1 MAFGSR
7 KAREMFADLK
17 IDQISP
23 NPDQPR
29 KFFDEAKHQ
38 ELKGSIEENGLLQPV
53 VVRPVEGGEAP
64 YMLIAGER
72 RWRACRAAG
81 LTVIPSKV
89 IKDIDE
95 ERAYV
100 LSIAENVGREDMT
113 IMEEAGAYA
122 DLAAAGWNPAKTA
135 KQFGKTETH
144 IKWRLGLLTLR
155 QEVAEMV
162 DKGHIKPNLAWH
174 IAQLN
179 PGNQMVAATRY
190 VRGDFDSEAEAQHF
204 ANGLKTMEKQT
215 SLTNEEAP
223 SVEEQESRKKAKAKA
238 KDGLGKA
245 EEVLLPLLE
254 ELAEKKPEDLAVIL
268 GDDLDRHVRV
278 VGKLFSQVQL
288 VRNLLSK
295 AQGIQRAM
303 SAEFN
308 KKVAEVQQEARA
320 EQESKGKDAAA
331 PEAKKTASAKPEA
344 KKAAPA
350 KPGPKPSGATRPG
363 SRTSAAG
370 ANTATT
376 RKAPAK
382 KQVAKSGAATET
394 KAAGGTGTTATK

>member
-1 MAFGSR
+1 
-7 KAREMFADLK
+7 MFADLG
-17 IDQISP
+17 IDEIAP

-29 KFFDEAKHQ
+29 KYFDEAKHK
-38 ELKGSIEENGLLQPV
+38 ELISSIQENGLLQPV

-72 RWRACRAAG
+72 RWRACTEAG
-81 LTVIPSKV
+81 LKSIPAKV
-89 IKDIDE
+89 IKDASD

-122 DLAAAGWNPAKTA
+122 DLAAAGWTPEKIA

-155 QEVAEMV
+155 EEVAAMV
-162 DKGHIKPNLAWH
+162 DKGDIKPNLAWH

-204 ANGLKTMEKQT
+204 ANGLKMMERQT
-215 SLTNEEAP
+215 SLTGEKAP
-223 SVEEQESRKKAKAKA
+223 DAEEQEKRKKDKAKA

-254 ELAEKKPEDLAVIL
+254 ELAAKKPEDLAVIL
-268 GDDLDRHVRV
+268 GDDLDRHVKV
-278 VGKLFSQVQL
+278 VGKLYGQVQL

-303 SAEFN
+303 AAEFN
-308 KKVAEVQQEARA
+308 KKAVEAQKEIA
-320 EQESKGKDAAA
+320 PKSEAKGGATQAK
-331 PEAKKTASAKPEA
+331 PSPKKTASA
-344 KKAAPA
+344 AA
-350 KPGPKPSGATRPG
+350 GKPSPAAQARSRAKAGAA
-363 SRTSAAG
+363 SRT
-370 ANTATT
+370 
-376 RKAPAK
+376 AK
-382 KQVAKSGAATET
+382 EGAAARGESTA
-394 KAAGGTGTTATK
+394 KAEAAATK